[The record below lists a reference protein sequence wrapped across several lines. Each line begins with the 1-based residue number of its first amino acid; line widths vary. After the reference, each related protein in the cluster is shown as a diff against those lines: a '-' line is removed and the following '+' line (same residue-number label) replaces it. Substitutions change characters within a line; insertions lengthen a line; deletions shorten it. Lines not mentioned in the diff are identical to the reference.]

1 MALAI
6 SETGLHE
13 LERSFDAVA
22 RTVLAEGNS
31 SADQEGIAMKIEEM
45 KNLFMRRVKNE
56 LKVEGTDRKDLAAE
70 LENALKESK
79 METRKLQDELVTA
92 RTRIPAALEPVMS
105 SALEEVVMETD
116 TTASAQEME
125 EPISKAIPAEDLKN
139 MPTTAQLEEVA
150 GMFAAAIDGARSLGS
165 SVPKVVEEMRIAK
178 SVMEQQ
184 IVEAE
189 QR

>member
-56 LKVEGTDRKDLAAE
+56 LKVEGTDRKGKLTNKFYGSASWRW
-70 LENALKESK
+70 LSRSK
-79 METRKLQDELVTA
+79 LCILYCQLILRLGGRA
-92 RTRIPAALEPVMS
+92 RE
-105 SALEEVVMETD
+105 
-116 TTASAQEME
+116 
-125 EPISKAIPAEDLKN
+125 
-139 MPTTAQLEEVA
+139 
-150 GMFAAAIDGARSLGS
+150 RSQG
-165 SVPKVVEEMRIAK
+165 V
-178 SVMEQQ
+178 
-184 IVEAE
+184 
-189 QR
+189 

>member
-1 MALAI
+1 
-6 SETGLHE
+6 
-13 LERSFDAVA
+13 
-22 RTVLAEGNS
+22 
-31 SADQEGIAMKIEEM
+31 
-45 KNLFMRRVKNE
+45 
-56 LKVEGTDRKDLAAE
+56 
-70 LENALKESK
+70 